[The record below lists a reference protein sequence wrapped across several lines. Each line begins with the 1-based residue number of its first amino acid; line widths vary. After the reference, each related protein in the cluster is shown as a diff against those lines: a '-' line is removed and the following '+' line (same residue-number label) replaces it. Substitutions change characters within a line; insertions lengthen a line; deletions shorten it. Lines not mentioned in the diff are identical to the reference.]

1 MVFLFSICCSDLRG
15 LFQTAKIRNIVK
27 CEQIFWTKLSKTHI
41 SYVISGI
48 FGVGQTEIRNWENIS
63 LAEI

>member
-48 FGVGQTEIRNWENIS
+48 FGVG
-63 LAEI
+63 